1 MKTTLAEMQIF
12 IAVIE
17 TGTLSRAAYELDLTV
32 SAVSRALRRLEEKLD
47 TVLVRRSTRRLE
59 STEEGRTFPNMPNKS
74 LLQ

>member
-32 SAVSRALRRLEEKLD
+32 SAVSRALRRLEEKGF
-47 TVLVRRSTRRLE
+47 VE
-59 STEEGRTFPNMPNKS
+59 
-74 LLQ
+74 

>member
-59 STEEGRTFPNMPNKS
+59 STEEGRTFWNMPNKS